1 METKDLSLKIDATK
15 IEVAGIKNK
24 FTAQCKLA
32 YSFIATIATIFAT
45 IYSDGKQLVIFSM
58 LLFVFPSF
66 IESFGIVNENK
77 VITAIVK
84 IYKYIFFIVS
94 LFLFIIFVWYFY
106 DKQDAYNYTK
116 VIGDILLI
124 VSIFIN
130 LVYSLISYL
139 NLRYNI
145 NEHIAL
151 AAVEQST
158 LEKQKER
165 LHFQDNI
172 KKAHK
177 KVYREFVSKQ
187 NKDKKGK
194 DK

>member
-1 METKDLSLKIDATK
+1 
-15 IEVAGIKNK
+15 
-24 FTAQCKLA
+24 
-32 YSFIATIATIFAT
+32 
-45 IYSDGKQLVIFSM
+45 
-58 LLFVFPSF
+58 
-66 IESFGIVNENK
+66 

-130 LVYSLISYL
+130 LVYSLNSYL

>member
-1 METKDLSLKIDATK
+1 
-15 IEVAGIKNK
+15 
-24 FTAQCKLA
+24 
-32 YSFIATIATIFAT
+32 
-45 IYSDGKQLVIFSM
+45 M

-66 IESFGIVNENK
+66 IESFGIANENK

-84 IYKYIFFIVS
+84 IYKYIFYCFFISIHYFCLV
-94 LFLFIIFVWYFY
+94 FY

-158 LEKQKER
+158 LE
-165 LHFQDNI
+165 
-172 KKAHK
+172 
-177 KVYREFVSKQ
+177 
-187 NKDKKGK
+187 NKRKIALSR
-194 DK
+194 